1 MRFVFLLTF
10 FYLQYSFAE
19 YRVFVLKIEN
29 SKTKVVKTLKS
40 TLDPN
45 QYKTIYLLG
54 TDETISYVDTWR
66 CMGATR
72 DFKALCAAPIRLPS
86 ATPKADSQ
94 NVQNKS

>member
-1 MRFVFLLTF
+1 MRFIFFLTF
-10 FYLQYSFAE
+10 FYLQCTFAE

-29 SKTKVVKTLKS
+29 SKTKVTKTLKS

-54 TDETISYVDTWR
+54 ADETISYVDTWR

-72 DFKALCAAPIRLPS
+72 DFKAMCSAPLRLPAS
-86 ATPKADSQ
+86 APKIAPQ
-94 NVQNKS
+94 NVQKKS